1 MQFIYGV
8 KTNQSLLRY
17 QFPKEFSL
25 NVNKKHYS
33 NEVILPY
40 VNKERQKMN
49 RPNQVALVIFDVFR
63 GQITDDVLKLF
74 KQNHTDVFVPAN
86 MTGILQP
93 LNLTVNGF
101 AKKFYKKKFNH
112 WYMEHIM
119 KQLDDRKSIE
129 KIDAKLQLTTEDT
142 YPRMTIETSFTYL

>member
-1 MQFIYGV
+1 MQLIYGV

-25 NVNKKHYS
+25 SVNKKHYS

-63 GQITDDVLKLF
+63 G
-74 KQNHTDVFVPAN
+74 
-86 MTGILQP
+86 
-93 LNLTVNGF
+93 
-101 AKKFYKKKFNH
+101 
-112 WYMEHIM
+112 
-119 KQLDDRKSIE
+119 
-129 KIDAKLQLTTEDT
+129 
-142 YPRMTIETSFTYL
+142 